1 MTAFFISTWF
11 RVAGLR
17 PFLQPHVKAER
28 HRYGRQSWYALHD
41 RLTGRVHRVTPAA
54 FLFAV
59 RMDGKRTV
67 DEIWQEMV
75 GELDTDAPGQET
87 VLRLLAQLHHADLL
101 AGNLPPDAAELLAR
115 RDQQARS
122 TLLRNLRSPLSLQIP
137 LFDPDALLRRALPFF
152 RPLLSTF
159 GVLLWL
165 ILVIAGAVTAAQH
178 WGELTAN
185 VADRVLLTQGLIA
198 FVLCYPIIKALHEF
212 GHGIVAKRF
221 GCEVREVGVM
231 LLVLFPVPYVDA
243 SNSAALR
250 SRWQRAA
257 VAAAGIAVELGL
269 AAAACLFWA
278 AAEPGVARAAA
289 YDVMLIGGAST
300 LLINGNPL
308 LRFDGYYVLSDVLG
322 VPNLAP
328 RGMRYIGYLANRYLF
343 GVPGLPEFPASVW
356 ERFVMVAY
364 IPASWCYRM
373 AMLAGVALFVASH
386 YFLVGMAMAIL
397 TVTMGV
403 VWPLLKG
410 LTRVVSSPFYAGRR
424 WRSVGLTYGAVTAV
438 GLALL
443 FLRVPVHTT
452 AQGVV
457 WLPESAMVRAG
468 TDGFVKQVEV
478 APGEQVQRG
487 ATLYTLGHDLFEAR
501 VRVRAARV
509 EELQAKLQADW
520 VTDRIAAGVDSFEL
534 GQEQAALARE
544 RDRLK
549 RMAVLAGQDGVFTPA
564 RNIGDAPGRYV
575 KEGDVLGWV
584 TPPGGAVARVLV
596 PQEDIELVQARL
608 RDVRLLLPDGET
620 AVPTRVLRAVPA
632 GTSDLPNPALASSNG
647 GTIAVDVRETKA
659 LRAFERY
666 FQFDL
671 ALPPSS
677 ADGSA
682 PFGARVM
689 ARFDY
694 AWEPVGG
701 VLYRRV
707 RQALLSRFET

>member
-1 MTAFFISTWF
+1 MTAFFVSSWF

-17 PFLQPHVKAER
+17 PFLQEHVKSER

-67 DEIWQEMV
+67 DEIWQELV
-75 GELDTDAPGQET
+75 TELDADAPGQEL
-87 VLRLLAQLHHADLL
+87 VLRLLSQLHHADLL
-101 AGNLPPDAAELLAR
+101 AGDLPPDATELLKR

-137 LFDPDALLRRALPFF
+137 LFDPDWLLRRALPFV
-152 RPLLSTF
+152 RPLLSPL
-159 GVLLWL
+159 GCLLWL
-165 ILVIAGAVTAAQH
+165 GLVVAGAVTAAQH
-178 WGELTAN
+178 WAELTEN
-185 VADRVLLTQGLIA
+185 VADRVMLTQGLIA
-198 FVLCYPIIKALHEF
+198 FALCYPVIKVLHEF

-243 SNSAALR
+243 TNSAALR

-269 AAAACLFWA
+269 AAGACLFWA
-278 AAEPGVARAAA
+278 AAEPGIARAVAF
-289 YDVMLIGGAST
+289 DVMLIGGAST
-300 LLINGNPL
+300 LLVNGNPL

-322 VPNLAP
+322 VPNLAS
-328 RGMRYIGYLANRYLF
+328 RGMRYLGYLVNRYVF
-343 GVPGLPEFPASVW
+343 GVAGLPHFHASAW
-356 ERFVMVAY
+356 ERGVMLVY
-364 IPASWCYRM
+364 VPVSWCYRM
-373 AMLAGVALFVASH
+373 SMLAAVALFVASH
-386 YFLVGMAMAIL
+386 FFLVGVGMAAL
-397 TVTMGV
+397 TVLLGIGL
-403 VWPLLKG
+403 PLAKG
-410 LTRVVSSPFYAGRR
+410 LSHVASSPFYAGRR
-424 WRSVGLTYGAVTAV
+424 LRSVGLTYGAVAGV

-457 WLPESAMVRAG
+457 WLPESSLVRAG
-468 TDGFVKQVEV
+468 TDGFITEVEA
-478 APGEQVQRG
+478 APGETVQRG
-487 ATLYTLGHDLFEAR
+487 AMLFTLRHDIFEAR
-501 VRVRAARV
+501 MKVRAARV
-509 EELQAKLQADW
+509 DELQAKLKADF

-544 RDRLK
+544 QERLL
-549 RMAVLAGQDGVFTPA
+549 RMVVIAGQDGVFTPS
-564 RNIGDAPGRYV
+564 RPVDDAPGRYV

-596 PQEDIELVQARL
+596 PQEDMGLMQGRL
-608 RDVRLLLPDGET
+608 QDVRLLLPDGET
-620 AVPTRVLRAVPA
+620 ALPTHVLRAVPGA
-632 GTSDLPNPALASSNG
+632 TSDLPNPAFASSNG
-647 GTIAVDVRETKA
+647 GSIPVDVRETKV

-671 ALPPSS
+671 ALPPETV
-677 ADGSA
+677 DGSA
-682 PFGARVM
+682 PFGARVH

-694 AWEPVGG
+694 GWEPVGE

-707 RQALLSRFET
+707 RQMLLSRFET